1 MTRSGATT
9 ISTPKVAGR
18 IITRICPQG
27 WNKAETGGNLIG
39 IANAMKTLP
48 CDRRYAGLVYLY

>member
-9 ISTPKVAGR
+9 DNYAKGCGPDYYTHL
-18 IITRICPQG
+18 PQR
-27 WNKAETGGNLIG
+27 WNKAETGDNLIG